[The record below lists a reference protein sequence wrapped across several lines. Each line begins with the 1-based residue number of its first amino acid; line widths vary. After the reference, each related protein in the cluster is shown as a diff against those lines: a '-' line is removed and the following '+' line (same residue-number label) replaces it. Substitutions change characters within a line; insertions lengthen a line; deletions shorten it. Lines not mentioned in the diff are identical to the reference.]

1 MALSGEPAMSRHG
14 FSIAYDGGIAGADH
28 TIDVQALA
36 PALLA
41 FGRIIREANVE
52 FNGKGAT
59 AKVLVVSDFERKC
72 FNINFEVLLSYIEHL
87 KSLVGMAHDANLTAK
102 DILEWL
108 GLAASAP
115 DGFATFFQ
123 FLKWRAG
130 REIDPPK
137 QLIDSDKT
145 GVVEVNIKGDNNS
158 VQVNNHI
165 YNLSVN
171 PRVLR
176 SVRDALLPVGQDGI
190 DRVQFKEGEVV
201 VEEIGPTDVP
211 SIIASCNVGID
222 EAKETEPEVE
232 VTPAWLS
239 VYSPVYD
246 LNAPSWRFRLGRSI
260 IYADIS
266 ETKIAQEALARGTAA
281 AEDAYQV
288 RLEITTEIDAQGKRK
303 DPSYKVLEVLRFV
316 PAPEKLQQT
325 SFFDT
330 KDD

>member
-1 MALSGEPAMSRHG
+1 MSRHG
-14 FSIAYDGGIAGADH
+14 FSVSYDGSLPGDDH
-28 TIDVQALA
+28 KIDVQALA

-41 FGRIIREANVE
+41 FGRLIREANAE

-72 FNINFEVLLSYIEHL
+72 FNIDFEVVLSYLEKI
-87 KSLVGMAHDANLTAK
+87 KSLIGLAHDAHLTAK
-102 DILEWL
+102 DVLELL
-108 GLAASAP
+108 GLAASSP

-123 FLKWRAG
+123 FLRWRNG
-130 REIDPPK
+130 RELDPPR

-158 VQVNNHI
+158 VQVHNHI
-165 YNLSVN
+165 YQLSQN
-171 PRVLR
+171 PKVLR
-176 SVRDALLPVGQDGI
+176 SVRDTLLPVGQDGI
-190 DRVQFKEGEVV
+190 DRVRFKEGEIVID
-201 VEEIGPTDVP
+201 EIGPTDVP

-222 EAKETEPEVE
+222 EAKEIEPEVE
-232 VTPAWLS
+232 ITPAWLS

-266 ETKIAQEALARGTAA
+266 ETKIAQDALARGTAA

-288 RLEITTEIDAQGKRK
+288 RLEITTEVDPQGNRK
-303 DPSYKVLEVLRFV
+303 DPTYKVLEVLRFV
-316 PAPEKLQQT
+316 PAPEKFQQT
-325 SFFDT
+325 SFFDR